1 MSLLVKCWVGHFTT
15 PYFGTDRKPKSPLCY
30 AANRS
35 KIVNADGFGD
45 YFNGL
50 KPTYQLKENL
60 GNLDVLEVTEP
71 L

>member
-1 MSLLVKCWVGHFTT
+1 MSLVKMLGQSLYTT
-15 PYFGTDRKPKSPLCY
+15 PYFWNRKQKPKSPLCY

-50 KPTYQLKENL
+50 KPTYQLKEN
-60 GNLDVLEVTEP
+60 
-71 L
+71 